1 MLIGEIVAAVVVV
14 ALTVVL
20 LTRRAAHD
28 DLHKVEGY
36 HRSIHTLQ
44 SINAHPATPGR
55 AEPNHFEKP
64 DYPESAIRLAGTPS
78 VRVTDAPP
86 SSVPPVPPPPV
97 VEAETPVTFDD
108 TDSSTLST
116 PATPATSVAPEMPPQ
131 DAPGSRDKAMGSIN
145 HRPRRLAAPAMAV
158 AVVSV
163 LVVVL
168 LLTGS
173 HTVAP
178 TRQHHVGSTGKSVNA
193 PEPKTNG
200 QPTASTTTTTLPPP
214 VSLPQSSTAR
224 AATYSVS
231 GGNFSLSFVATS
243 GQCWVDAT
251 DSSSGATLFVGT
263 LQPGAQQALNA
274 TGPVTVIIGAPTV
287 LAVSVDRSQVV
298 LPAGFQTPFTMRF
311 VTAS

>member
-1 MLIGEIVAAVVVV
+1 MLIGEIVAVVVV
-14 ALTVVL
+14 AALPVVL

-28 DLHKVEGY
+28 DLHSVEGY
-36 HRSIHTLQ
+36 HRSIHTLE
-44 SINAHPATPGR
+44 SINAHPAARGG
-55 AEPNHFEKP
+55 AEPSLFEKP
-64 DYPESAIRLAGTPS
+64 AYPESSLRLAGTPS

-86 SSVPPVPPPPV
+86 SSVPPVPPPPAV
-97 VEAETPVTFDD
+97 NAETPVTFDD
-108 TDSSTLST
+108 TDSSTRQM
-116 PATPATSVAPEMPPQ
+116 PQMPPH
-131 DAPGSRDKAMGSIN
+131 DAPGSRDKALGSIN

-173 HTVAP
+173 HSVAP
-178 TRQHHVGSTGKSVNA
+178 PRHHHVGSTGKSVNV
-193 PEPKTNG
+193 PVPKTHG
-200 QPTASTTTTTLPPP
+200 QPIASTTTTLPPS
-214 VSLPQSSTAR
+214 VSLPQSSTAS
-224 AATYSVS
+224 AATYNVS
-231 GGNFSLSFVATS
+231 GRNFSLSFVATS

-251 DSSSGATLFVGT
+251 NSSSGATLFAGT
-263 LQPGAQQALNA
+263 LQPGAQQSLNA

-287 LAVSVDRSQVV
+287 LAVSVDGSQVA